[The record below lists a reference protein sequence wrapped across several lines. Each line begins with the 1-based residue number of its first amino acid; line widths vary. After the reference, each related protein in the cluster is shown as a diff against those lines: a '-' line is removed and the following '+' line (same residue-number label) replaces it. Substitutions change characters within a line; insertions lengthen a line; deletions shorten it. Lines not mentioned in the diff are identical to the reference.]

1 MNSSKPI
8 NGRVQNGFLI
18 RLFTVAVLLAG
29 FWQAGAAAQTFQSDN
44 SLIRVSGPITSLPET
59 RGWIGEWVIGR
70 TKVKV
75 TESTKIDQSGGKVM
89 VGALVEIKGTKAD
102 GVVVAREIVVTLN
115 PPTGAPVR
123 FTGKIEELPSAPG
136 RIGVWAISGRKV
148 HVGSDTRID
157 ESKGRVAVGALVVVE
172 GLGQNDGSIKA
183 LRIEVLPDA
192 TAGVPVKFTGKVE
205 RLPDTRGRIGD
216 WVVSGRI
223 VTVTERTVIKQ
234 EHGEVM
240 IGSIVEVEGLLQRND
255 TILASS
261 QGFSVLASK
270 IEVKRN
276 VDPPVVRVHFRGRI
290 ESLPD
295 NNRLIGSWK
304 VSGREVVVTADTKL
318 REEGARFAVGVLVEV
333 KGILSNGV
341 VKALIIIAHCD
352 PPSPGYIKFIGVVR
366 GLPGNNTLIGDW
378 QVGGRVVHVFA
389 ETEIDQEKGRVRIGA
404 LVEVEGRLLRDRTV
418 NAKRIEV
425 KADQGETAH
434 YIRFYGPIQ
443 SLPSN
448 DLTGTWRVGGRA
460 VHVHH
465 RTRIIREHGRVE
477 VGAFIEV
484 EGNQRNDGSIDA
496 YRIEVERDANAPD
509 GAIGYINFYGV
520 IHSLPDDPNFIGPW
534 RVSDKKVVVTDMTKI
549 DQSRAKVEVNAFIEV
564 YGYLMNDD
572 SVTAIKIKV
581 KPVTPATD
589 PARPRSYIEFIGTVE
604 SLPENGNLVG
614 EWVVDGRTV
623 NVYRRTRVH
632 RGHAQVK
639 VGATVEIIGAELP
652 NDEIDAREIEV
663 EFGPEGS
670 TFVEYAPLTSVN
682 AGSYQLTNSS
692 SSIIAS
698 FGDNLAA
705 TTEVAS
711 SLPLPTTL
719 GGASVLVDGRPAG
732 LFFVSPNQINYQ
744 VPDDLQPGT
753 AMVTVQRD
761 GVTVAQGEL
770 EVGSVA
776 PSLFTADA
784 SGQGSPAGLLLR
796 VRADGRQSFEPLARF
811 DASTNRLVPVS
822 ISRGAGERLYLVLYG
837 TGLRNSEDGDGND
850 ANGIAEH
857 VQAFVGETRA
867 SVIYAGAA
875 PGFAGLDQINIEL
888 PEGAVGASLDLLIR
902 IDDGEG
908 DIMRANTVRI
918 SIQ

>member
-1 MNSSKPI
+1 MNSRKQI
-8 NGRVQNGFLI
+8 NGRVRNRFLI
-18 RLFTVAVLLAG
+18 RLLTVAVLLAG
-29 FWQAGAAAQTFQSDN
+29 FWQAGAVAQTFQADN
-44 SLIRVSGPITSLPET
+44 SLMRVSGPITSLPET
-59 RGWIGEWVIGR
+59 RGWIGVWGVGNTR
-70 TKVKV
+70 VKV
-75 TESTKIDQSGGKVM
+75 TETTKIDQSGGRVM
-89 VGALVEIKGTKAD
+89 VGALVEVKGVKQD
-102 GVVVAREIVVTLN
+102 GIVVAREIVVKLN
-115 PPTGAPVR
+115 PPSGIPVK
-123 FTGKIEELPSAPG
+123 FTGKIEELPSTPG

-157 ESKGRVAVGALVVVE
+157 ESRGKVTVGALVEVE

-183 LRIEVLPDA
+183 IRIEVLPDGS
-192 TAGVPVKFTGKVE
+192 AGIPVKFTGKVE

-240 IGSIVEVEGLLQRND
+240 IGSIVEVEGLLQQND
-255 TILASS
+255 TVLASS
-261 QGFSVLASK
+261 QSYVLATK

-276 VDPPVVRVHFRGRI
+276 VDPPDVRVHFRGRI

-304 VSGREVVVTADTKL
+304 VSGREVVVTVDTKL
-318 REEGARFAVGVLVEV
+318 REEGAKFAVGVLVEV

-341 VKALIIIAHCD
+341 VKALSIIAHCD

-425 KADQGETAH
+425 KADQGETAN
-434 YIRFYGPIQ
+434 YIRFYGTIQ
-443 SLPSN
+443 SMPESA
-448 DLTGTWRVGGRA
+448 LTGTWRVGGKA
-460 VHVHH
+460 VHVYD
-465 RTRIIREHGRVE
+465 RTRIIREHGRVQ

-484 EGNQRNDGSIDA
+484 EGNQRDDGSIDA

-581 KPVTPATD
+581 KPVSPATD
-589 PARPRSYIEFIGTVE
+589 PARRRSYIEFIGTVE
-604 SLPENGNLVG
+604 SLPEDGNLVG

-682 AGSYQLTNSS
+682 AGSYQSTNSS

-705 TTEVAS
+705 TTAVAS

-719 GGASVLVDGRPAG
+719 GGTSVLVDGRPAG

-761 GVTVAQGEL
+761 GLTVAQGEL

-811 DASTNRLVPVS
+811 DASTNRLIPVS

-867 SVIYAGAA
+867 GVIYAGPA

-888 PEGAVGASLDLLIR
+888 PEGAVGASLELLIR

-908 DIMRANTVRI
+908 DVMRANAVRL